1 MPSMRTWTCGRSRAR
16 CERTSAARIG
26 SEPRPGERLTI
37 VPIAPDL
44 HGFVRAI
51 VEAVIAQLVMARAIE
66 NKDFT
71 LDDFLYAQS
80 DTKLVES
87 PVAD

>member
-1 MPSMRTWTCGRSRAR
+1 MGAGTSRPSSLLSMPGRNVPAR
-16 CERTSAARIG
+16 VAR
-26 SEPRPGERLTI
+26 GEGI
-37 VPIAPDL
+37 
-44 HGFVRAI
+44 
-51 VEAVIAQLVMARAIE
+51 VMARAVE

-80 DTKLVES
+80 DTKPVES

>member
-1 MPSMRTWTCGRSRAR
+1 MSGRNVPAR
-16 CERTSAARIG
+16 VAR
-26 SEPRPGERLTI
+26 GEGI
-37 VPIAPDL
+37 
-44 HGFVRAI
+44 
-51 VEAVIAQLVMARAIE
+51 VMARAVE

>member
-1 MPSMRTWTCGRSRAR
+1 M
-16 CERTSAARIG
+16 
-26 SEPRPGERLTI
+26 
-37 VPIAPDL
+37 APDL
-44 HGFVRAI
+44 DGFVHPI
-51 VEAVIAQLVMARAIE
+51 VETVIAQLVMARAIE

-71 LDDFLYAQS
+71 LDDFLYAQR

>member
-1 MPSMRTWTCGRSRAR
+1 
-16 CERTSAARIG
+16 
-26 SEPRPGERLTI
+26 
-37 VPIAPDL
+37 VPMAPDL
-44 HGFVRAI
+44 DGFVRPI
-51 VEAVIAQLVMARAIE
+51 VETVIAQLVMARAIE

-71 LDDFLYAQS
+71 LDDFLYAQR

>member
-1 MPSMRTWTCGRSRAR
+1 
-16 CERTSAARIG
+16 
-26 SEPRPGERLTI
+26 
-37 VPIAPDL
+37 
-44 HGFVRAI
+44 
-51 VEAVIAQLVMARAIE
+51 MARAVE